1 MSKTSLDYLVQD
13 IYAMSNCQSAEQ
25 VEANV
30 YDSSPYFSFD
40 GATQNRNCYFAGLSL
55 SSLLS
60 IFIK

>member
-13 IYAMSNCQSAEQ
+13 IYVMSNCQSAQQ

-30 YDSSPYFSFD
+30 YVHHTFLLTGPPRLEI
-40 GATQNRNCYFAGLSL
+40 AILQASL
-55 SSLLS
+55 LSLLS